1 MMEQNT
7 FVDRFFHS
15 SLELT
20 DFRKTGE
27 RDINTLFS
35 FLNNLHSLQD
45 RFREQFHSNI
55 SQHPE
60 FKLLRILRNYHHHVG
75 DVDEFRVYNVRNE
88 FTLSHSEMI
97 IIPLY
102 IVAKAILNAKKRHN
116 AEREIQSISEFIDDF
131 EYISANDSFF
141 SERRPIINNGKT
153 YYPGFDIYKCVYNI
167 TNIIT
172 DICRKIPELS
182 QKKCIINLDDTYT
195 SKNNIEKRNLLCHA
209 GEVPFLTTEGY
220 IIPEQN

>member
-1 MMEQNT
+1 MEQNT

-102 IVAKAILNAKKRHN
+102 IVAKAILNAKKRPN

-141 SERRPIINNGKT
+141 RKGALSLTMVKRTIQDLIFINVFTILQISLLTFVEKFPS
-153 YYPGFDIYKCVYNI
+153 YHK
-167 TNIIT
+167 
-172 DICRKIPELS
+172 
-182 QKKCIINLDDTYT
+182 KKCIINLDDTYT